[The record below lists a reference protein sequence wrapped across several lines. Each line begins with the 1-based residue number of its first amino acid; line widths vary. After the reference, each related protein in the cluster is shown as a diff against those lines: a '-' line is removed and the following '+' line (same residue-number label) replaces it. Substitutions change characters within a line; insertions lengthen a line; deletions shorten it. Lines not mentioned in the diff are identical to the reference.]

1 MVSLLVRAALKK
13 NATPA
18 ESSRGD
24 LPFLSP
30 EISEQTL
37 EVTRTQPQPFIL
49 GTVFAL
55 VLLRIRV
62 LGLAGARLT
71 SEAVSAC
78 SAGGL
83 PPAQP
88 GVCLSRPWPDTQ
100 GGCVCPRAWWRG

>member
-30 EISEQTL
+30 EISEQTS
-37 EVTRTQPQPFIL
+37 EVTLTQPQPFIL

-62 LGLAGARLT
+62 LQEGAGWGP
-71 SEAVSAC
+71 SD
-78 SAGGL
+78 
-83 PPAQP
+83 Q
-88 GVCLSRPWPDTQ
+88 
-100 GGCVCPRAWWRG
+100 